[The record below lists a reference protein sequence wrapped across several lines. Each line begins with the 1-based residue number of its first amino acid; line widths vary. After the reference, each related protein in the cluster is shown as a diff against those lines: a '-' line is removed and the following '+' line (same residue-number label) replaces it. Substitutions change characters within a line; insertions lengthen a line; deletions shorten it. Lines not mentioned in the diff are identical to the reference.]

1 MTIGFYT
8 EGRLLLT
15 DTDYWWSRDTYKNLF
30 EEVGFKNFT
39 CTPLQYEG
47 EEKIVNEKWR
57 CSCGCGAVM
66 KASK

>member
-15 DTDYWWSRDTYKNLF
+15 DTDYWWSRDTYKNKF

-39 CTPLQYEG
+39 CTPLTYVG

-57 CSCGCGAVM
+57 SQGAVI